1 MRTIGVVTC
10 ALVIASTLDMPTS
23 AQVLDFVTIDIPGAS
38 STADL
43 AQGINPRGDIV
54 GTYSVGGITHG
65 FLAR

>member
-38 STADL
+38 STA